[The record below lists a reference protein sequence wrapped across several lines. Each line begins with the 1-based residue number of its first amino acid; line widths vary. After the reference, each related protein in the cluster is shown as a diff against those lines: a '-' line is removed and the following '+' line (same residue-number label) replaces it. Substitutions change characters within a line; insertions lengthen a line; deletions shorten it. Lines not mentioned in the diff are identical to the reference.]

1 MTVRIASVA
10 TAVPPNQVSQ
20 DEAVAYARTL
30 FPGLS
35 TRAFDRLA
43 PVFEHVRIAHRHVCE
58 PPSWFA
64 VDHTFAERNA
74 LYQQWATD
82 LSQQAGRAALDAAGV
97 DPADVGGLVF
107 VSTTGLATPSL
118 DARLLA
124 RLGLPARHT
133 HRESM
138 FGRGCAGGA
147 VGLAQAADRARLTG
161 GGRPVLLIV
170 AELCSLTFRR
180 RDASVANVISTALFA
195 DGVAAAVLS
204 ADDDAS
210 GPEVLGHDG
219 VTWPDTEELMGWTF
233 GADGLTVMLSKSI
246 PNLVRRE
253 FRTSFDE
260 ACTTLG
266 VDPGD
271 VRHHLVHPGSAIV
284 LDAVEEALGLDPKAL
299 HLSRDVLADQGNMS
313 AATVLFIL
321 QRFIDGALGA
331 PGDLAVISA
340 MGPGFSADHVVLR
353 C

>member
-1 MTVRIASVA
+1 MSVK
-10 TAVPPNQVSQ
+10 TALPTHQVSQ

-30 FPGLS
+30 FPQLS
-35 TRAFDRLA
+35 ARAFDRLA

-64 VDHTFAERNA
+64 EEHTFAERNA
-74 LYQQWATD
+74 LYQRWATD
-82 LSQQAGRAALDAAGV
+82 LSVEAGRAALDAADV
-97 DPADVGGLVF
+97 DAAVVGGLVF

-118 DARLLA
+118 DARLLD

-147 VGLAQAADRARLTG
+147 VGLAQAADRAQLLGRD
-161 GGRPVLLIV
+161 RPVLLIV

-180 RDASVANVISTALFA
+180 RDASVANIISTALFA

-204 ADDDAS
+204 TSPDAG

-233 GADGLTVMLSKSI
+233 GDDGLAVMLSKSI
-246 PNLVRRE
+246 PQLVRRE
-253 FRTSFDE
+253 LRTSFDD
-260 ACTTLG
+260 ACAAMG
-266 VDPGD
+266 IDPID
-271 VRHHLVHPGSAIV
+271 VRHHLVHPGSAVV
-284 LDAVEEALGLDPKAL
+284 LDAVEEALELGPKAL
-299 HLSRDVLADQGNMS
+299 HLSRAVLADQGNMS

-321 QRFIDGALGA
+321 QRFLDGGYGA
-331 PGDLAVISA
+331 PGELAVMSA
-340 MGPGFSADHVVLR
+340 LGPGFSAEHVLLR

>member
-1 MTVRIASVA
+1 MNGVRIVSVA
-10 TAVPPNQVSQ
+10 TAVPPHQVSQ
-20 DEAVAYARTL
+20 EDAVAYARTL

-35 TRAFDRLA
+35 PRAFDRLA

-64 VDHTFAERNA
+64 EDHTFTERNE
-74 LYQQWATD
+74 LYQRWATE
-82 LSQQAGRAALDAAGV
+82 LSVQAGERALAAAGV
-97 DPADVGGLVF
+97 DSQDVGGLVF

-124 RLGLPARHT
+124 RLDLPARHT

-147 VGLAQAADRARLTG
+147 VGIAQAADRARLLG
-161 GGRPVLLIV
+161 DRPVLLIV

-204 ADDDAS
+204 AANAAS
-210 GPEVLGHDG
+210 GPQVVGHDS

-233 GADGLTVMLSKSI
+233 GDDGLTVMLSKSI
-246 PNLVRRE
+246 PMLVRRE
-253 FRTSFDE
+253 LRASFDD
-260 ACTTLG
+260 ACAAVG
-266 VDPGD
+266 VAPGD
-271 VRHHLVHPGSAIV
+271 VRHHLVHPGSAVV
-284 LDAVEEALGLDPKAL
+284 LDVVEEALELDPKAL
-299 HLSRDVLADQGNMS
+299 HLSRAVLADQGNMS

-321 QRFIDGALGA
+321 QRFLDDGYGA
-331 PGDLAVISA
+331 PGELAVMSA
-340 MGPGFSADHVVLR
+340 LGPGFSADHVVLR